1 MEESEFGLEPQERK
15 SDIARR
21 IFEFWKST
29 TNHPRSRLDDKR
41 LKLIC
46 SRLTDGYTE
55 RDLKLGVFG
64 CKHSRYHQGE
74 NDRHEVYDSIELIF
88 RDADHV
94 DKFMRL
100 GEQEMQK
107 RKREAELKKILEAA
121 DLKASTTGPTYQ
133 RERGKLLS
141 IVKKSA

>member
-1 MEESEFGLEPQERK
+1 
-15 SDIARR
+15 
-21 IFEFWKST
+21 
-29 TNHPRSRLDDKR
+29 
-41 LKLIC
+41 LKMAA
-46 SRLTDGYTE
+46 
-55 RDLKLGVFG
+55 FG
-64 CKHSRYHQGE
+64 CAHSRFHQGE
-74 NDRHEVYDSIELIF
+74 NDRHQVYDSVELIY
-88 RDADHV
+88 RNADKV
-94 DKFMRL
+94 DGFIRL